1 MKWEVIDDAHETDM
15 NNKITIWIWT
25 ILRYDKYKFNQMK
38 MSSYNRTWFV
48 NEIFYNHFSCS
59 MHNILLLLWFGCLLL
74 GFVRWTENKLREL
87 CIQMIWIISD
97 LSATILLH
105 STRRLFL
112 FLPPDESVVS
122 VHVAHQKILRRIR
135 KEILSSIAIRY
146 SLFHVPYGVRVYLSN
161 VPFALRR
168 NQNVINIGGEP
179 KQIRYLDSFA

>member
-87 CIQMIWIISD
+87 CIQMIWIIRFVSD
-97 LSATILLH
+97 NSVTFNSASIFVSTTRWECCECARRTPEDPSPHTKGDFIFHCYTLFTI
-105 STRRLFL
+105 SCAVRRTCI
-112 FLPPDESVVS
+112 SV
-122 VHVAHQKILRRIR
+122 KC
-135 KEILSSIAIRY
+135 AIRT
-146 SLFHVPYGVRVYLSN
+146 S
-161 VPFALRR
+161 
-168 NQNVINIGGEP
+168 
-179 KQIRYLDSFA
+179 